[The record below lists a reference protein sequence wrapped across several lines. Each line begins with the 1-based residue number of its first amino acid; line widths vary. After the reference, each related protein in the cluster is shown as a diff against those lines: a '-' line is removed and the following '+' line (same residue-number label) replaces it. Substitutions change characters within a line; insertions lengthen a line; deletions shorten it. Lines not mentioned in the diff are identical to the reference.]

1 MIDTNDN
8 GFITFNEIEYLFD
21 GRVRAK
27 KKLFKIVFF
36 NYIDFRMRQLLTIF
50 FKIFWMLLR
59 LN

>member
-27 KKLFKIVFF
+27 KKI
-36 NYIDFRMRQLLTIF
+36 I
-50 FKIFWMLLR
+50 
-59 LN
+59 